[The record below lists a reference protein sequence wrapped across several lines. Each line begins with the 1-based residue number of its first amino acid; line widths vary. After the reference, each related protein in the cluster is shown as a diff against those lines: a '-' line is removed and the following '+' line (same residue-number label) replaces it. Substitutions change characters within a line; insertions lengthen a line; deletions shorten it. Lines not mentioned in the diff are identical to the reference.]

1 MGRFLRFLIANL
13 SALGLVGW
21 LQWTLFD
28 VDGLRTTFAQWGART
43 GLRTHKR
50 VGGRRDRLL
59 SRAAIEPTPP
69 ENDPWNG

>member
-1 MGRFLRFLIANL
+1 MGRFLRFLVVNL

-28 VDGLRTTFAQWGART
+28 IDGLRTTFAQWGARS

-50 VGGRRDRLL
+50 LRR
-59 SRAAIEPTPP
+59 RANSHPESDSCNW